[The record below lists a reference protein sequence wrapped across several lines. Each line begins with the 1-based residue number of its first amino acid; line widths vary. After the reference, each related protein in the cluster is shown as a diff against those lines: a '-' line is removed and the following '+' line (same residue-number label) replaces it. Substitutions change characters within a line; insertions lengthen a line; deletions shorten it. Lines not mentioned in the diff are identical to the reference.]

1 MQISVGGG
9 GGLDKNTSKRIF
21 MYYFKSRGE
30 GWFEMCE
37 DFYEFVSTKIIPQ
50 PTVLHRLTEKK
61 IYIYCSFRCTCR
73 RIRKKLF
80 SIVLLG
86 LFILYIVSCL
96 MAGFKSENYKGFFF
110 FKT

>member
-1 MQISVGGG
+1 MQISVGG

-61 IYIYCSFRCTCR
+61 YIYIVVFVVLVGEYVRN
-73 RIRKKLF
+73 F
-80 SIVLLG
+80 SQ
-86 LFILYIVSCL
+86 
-96 MAGFKSENYKGFFF
+96 
-110 FKT
+110 